1 MKKISGKE
9 FKDFY
14 FDEKFWPKDD
24 GETYVDDMEILVDGQ
39 VFNDVVDISDNSV
52 VSLVNGVVINP
63 LLPDGYC
70 SLKSFFLKWRKQQSQ
85 TYFFV
90 SCKKDD
96 FERINEWLKNNDA
109 QILK

>member
-70 SLKSFFLKWRKQQSQ
+70 SLKSFFLKWRKVDAPDCRSSFLEDAGQPGAVACSQ
-85 TYFFV
+85 GG
-90 SCKKDD
+90 
-96 FERINEWLKNNDA
+96 
-109 QILK
+109 